1 MNGRAFLMMIAATL
15 AGLAQPAWAQTE
27 MTVELGASQVGPAAG
42 LDGESARFGIAGLRL
57 THYSLGGS
65 GVSTS
70 LMFGRAFGDPNGGD
84 FVSAVLGG
92 TLRDRWGS
100 HWTGGLD
107 LQLVGFTVRAPFP
120 YRAFIVEGR
129 PSLGFRSGPLSVT
142 VQAVAGVGRSRVELW
157 RLQSGP
163 HRVFADALWRLG
175 GTGEISL
182 GSDGFRVG
190 VVGGAH
196 ESAGGAYQSGGV
208 RMIVSGAW
216 GALEARAD
224 IWETPLAREVTGRRE
239 VTGGLTFVLPMTGW
253 SLRGFL
259 GKSEPDPLTLAEP
272 GSGGAGILLGRS
284 VYASKD
290 ERRGAPNAYQVVAQ
304 NAGRA
309 RVRIA
314 VEPPAGAAAVALLG
328 DFTLWDPVPMRRDGR
343 RWVAEVDV
351 GAGTH
356 HYGFLVNDEW
366 YVPEDTRD
374 VVPDEWGRL
383 SAILVI
389 EGVD

>member
-1 MNGRAFLMMIAATL
+1 VSGLAFVMIAATL
-15 AGLAQPAWAQTE
+15 AGLTPGPASAQTE

-42 LDGESARFGIAGLRL
+42 LDGERARFGVAGLRL
-57 THYSLGGS
+57 THYSPGGS
-65 GVSTS
+65 GLSTS

-92 TLRDRWGS
+92 ALRDRWGS
-100 HWTGGLD
+100 GWTGGMD
-107 LQLVGFTVRAPFP
+107 VQLVGFTVRAPFP
-120 YRAFIVEGR
+120 YRAFVVEGG

-142 VQAVAGVGRSRVELW
+142 ATAVAGVGRSRVELW
-157 RLQSGP
+157 RVQAGP
-163 HRVFADALWRLG
+163 HRVFTDALWRLG
-175 GTGEISL
+175 GTGEVSL
-182 GSDGFRVG
+182 GSGGFRVG

-239 VTGGLTFVLPMTGW
+239 VTGGLTFVIPMSGW

-290 ERRGAPNAYQVVAQ
+290 ERGGDPSAYEVVAES
-304 NAGRA
+304 ADRA
-309 RVRIA
+309 RIRFA
-314 VEPPAGAAAVALLG
+314 VEPPTGASDVALLG
-328 DFTLWDPVPMRRDGR
+328 DFTLWDPVPMRRDGK

-366 YVPEDTRD
+366 YVPADTRD